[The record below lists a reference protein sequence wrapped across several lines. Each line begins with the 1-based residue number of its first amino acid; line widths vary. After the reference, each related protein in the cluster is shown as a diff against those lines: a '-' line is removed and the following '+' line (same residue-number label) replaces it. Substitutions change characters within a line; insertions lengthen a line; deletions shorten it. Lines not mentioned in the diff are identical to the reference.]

1 MSQTLLYAIIALLAI
16 TNIIFILRFHTMRMT
31 LKEIDEGLNEK
42 LDIDTNTPIS
52 ISGLDLYSKKLA
64 SDLNKQIKRLKKE
77 QHKYETK
84 NDDIKV
90 AVTNI
95 AHDIR
100 TPLTAINGYLELFE
114 KADLNPEE
122 KRWLSI
128 IQERTDSLKEL
139 TGELFSYS
147 TAYSEVE
154 NLKPESLCPN
164 DELTNILAGFYAA
177 IKAQNIEPEIEITQA
192 KIYKRLDKKA
202 FDRIISNLLNNALK
216 YSKGDLKITLHDD
229 GEIVL
234 CNKAPE
240 MTAID
245 ASRLFERFYTVKTAN
260 GSTGLGL
267 SIARMLTERMGG
279 SINAYLDKEQLIV
292 KLIL

>member
-1 MSQTLLYAIIALLAI
+1 MQQPLLYAIIALLAVAVL
-16 TNIIFILRFHTMRMT
+16 ILIYRLHTLRMT

-42 LDIDTNTPIS
+42 LDIDTNTPVS

-77 QHKYETK
+77 QHKYEAK

-114 KADLNPEE
+114 RADLNSEE

-128 IQERTDSLKEL
+128 IKERTDCLKEL
-139 TGELFSYS
+139 AEELFSYS
-147 TAYSEVE
+147 TAYSEAE
-154 NLKPESLCPN
+154 NIKPESLCLN

-177 IKAQNIEPEIEITQA
+177 IKAQNIEPEIEITQT
-192 KIYKRLDKKA
+192 KICKRLDKKA
-202 FDRIISNLLNNALK
+202 FDRIISNLLSNALK
-216 YSKGDLKITLHDD
+216 YSEGDFKISLKDD

-245 ASRLFERFYTVKTAN
+245 AARLFERFYTVKTAK

-267 SIARMLTERMGG
+267 SIARMLTEKMGG
-279 SINAYLDKEQLIV
+279 SIDAYLDKEQLII
-292 KLIL
+292 KLNL